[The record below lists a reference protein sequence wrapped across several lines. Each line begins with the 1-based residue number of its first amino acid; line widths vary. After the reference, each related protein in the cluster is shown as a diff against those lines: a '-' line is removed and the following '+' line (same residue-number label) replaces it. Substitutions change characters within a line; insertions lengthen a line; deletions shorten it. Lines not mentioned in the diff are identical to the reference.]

1 MILIARSAESLRE
14 TALLVEQKMCEGDAN
29 GAIATSCHAMD
40 LSDLDTLPE
49 TLQGIL
55 GPLSGARYDAC
66 WLINNAGSL
75 GPLGLASSSGD
86 GASDLKQWREAVDF
100 NVTSSIWVSSQF
112 AKTFLS
118 SASHVRIVNISS
130 LCAMDPFPTMSVYC
144 AGKAGRNMFH
154 SVLAKEH
161 STEASERSEDT
172 TGEDD
177 GRSNAQRQRL
187 KTLNYA
193 PGPCDTEMTDVLA
206 GSSALDAGLHK
217 YFTESKQEHKLV
229 RPRDTAEKLVNIL
242 SLDEYE
248 SGSHVDYFDI

>member
-1 MILIARSAESLRE
+1 MGESLRE

-75 GPLGLASSSGD
+75 GPLGLASSSG
-86 GASDLKQWREAVDF
+86 
-100 NVTSSIWVSSQF
+100 VSSQF

-130 LCAMDPFPTMSVYC
+130 LCAMDP
-144 AGKAGRNMFH
+144 
-154 SVLAKEH
+154 
-161 STEASERSEDT
+161 
-172 TGEDD
+172 
-177 GRSNAQRQRL
+177 
-187 KTLNYA
+187 
-193 PGPCDTEMTDVLA
+193 
-206 GSSALDAGLHK
+206 
-217 YFTESKQEHKLV
+217 
-229 RPRDTAEKLVNIL
+229 
-242 SLDEYE
+242 
-248 SGSHVDYFDI
+248 